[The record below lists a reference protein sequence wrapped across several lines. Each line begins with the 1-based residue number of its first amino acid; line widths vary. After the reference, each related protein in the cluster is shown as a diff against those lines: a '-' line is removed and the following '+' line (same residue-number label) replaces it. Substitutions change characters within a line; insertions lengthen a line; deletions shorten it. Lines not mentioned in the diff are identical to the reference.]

1 MANKN
6 NKKKRNVIVALIVLF
21 VVGALAGYNYYNKIW
36 GDNVVDNEQ
45 GFHYLFIKTGSQF
58 EDVMESLKEE
68 EILHSVDNFKWV
80 AEKKGYTKKV
90 KPGRYKID
98 QNMSNS
104 DIVNML
110 RIGKQD
116 PVKLEFNSIRTASQ
130 LAGSIGQQLEVDSV
144 ELLALFND
152 EDYLKGK
159 GFTPEN
165 AIAVFIPNTYSINW
179 NINAKALFERMCKEY
194 DKFWNSNR
202 RALAK
207 AIELTPTEVSTL
219 ASIVEQESA
228 KNDEKP
234 VVAGVYLNRLR
245 KDMLLEADP
254 TLIFAAGDFS
264 IRRVLN
270 VHKEINS
277 PYNTYMYK
285 GLPPGPICVPSA
297 SSIDAVLHYKKH
309 DYLYFCAKETL
320 DGYHNFAENYKE
332 HLANAKRYQAAL
344 DRLKIK
350 K

>member
-1 MANKN
+1 MAA
-6 NKKKRNVIVALIVLF
+6 KKKRKVTIILVVILI
-21 VVGALAGYNYYNKIW
+21 VGALVGYNYYNKIW

-45 GFHYLFIKTGSQF
+45 GFHYLYIKTGAEF
-58 EDVMESLKEE
+58 ADVMETMKEE

-80 AEKKGYTKKV
+80 ADKKGYSKKV
-90 KPGRYKID
+90 KPGRYKIG
-98 QNMSNS
+98 QKMTNS

-116 PVKLEFNSIRTASQ
+116 PVKLEFNSIRTATQ

-144 ELLALFND
+144 QLLALFND
-152 EDYLKGK
+152 EDYLKTK

-179 NINAKALFERMCKEY
+179 NINAKSLFERMCKEY
-194 DKFWNSNR
+194 DKFWNSSR
-202 RALAK
+202 RARAK
-207 AIELTPTEVSTL
+207 TINLSPTEVSTL

-234 VVAGVYLNRLR
+234 IVAGVYLNRLR
-245 KDMLLEADP
+245 KEMLLEADP

-270 VHKEINS
+270 IHKEIDS
-277 PYNTYMYK
+277 PYNTYKYK
-285 GLPPGPICVPSA
+285 GLPPGPICVPSP
-297 SSIDAVLHYKKH
+297 SSIDAVLNYKKH
-309 DYLYFCAKETL
+309 DYIYFCAKETL
-320 DGYHNFAENYKE
+320 DGYHNFAVDYKE

-344 DRLKIK
+344 NRMKIK

>member
-1 MANKN
+1 MAA
-6 NKKKRNVIVALIVLF
+6 KKKRKVTIILVVILI
-21 VVGALAGYNYYNKIW
+21 VGALVGYNYYNKIW

-45 GFHYLFIKTGSQF
+45 GFHYLYIKTGAEF
-58 EDVMESLKEE
+58 ADVMETMKEE

-80 AEKKGYTKKV
+80 ADKKGYSKKV
-90 KPGRYKID
+90 KPGRYKIG
-98 QNMSNS
+98 QKMTNS

-116 PVKLEFNSIRTASQ
+116 PVKLEFNSIRTATQ

-144 ELLALFND
+144 QLLALFND
-152 EDYLKGK
+152 EDYLKTK

-179 NINAKALFERMCKEY
+179 NINAKSLFERMCKEY
-194 DKFWNSNR
+194 DKFWNSSR
-202 RALAK
+202 RARAK
-207 AIELTPTEVSTL
+207 TINLSPTEVSTL

-234 VVAGVYLNRLR
+234 IVSGVYLNRLR
-245 KDMLLEADP
+245 KEMLLEADP

-270 VHKEINS
+270 IHKEIDS
-277 PYNTYMYK
+277 PYNTYKYK
-285 GLPPGPICVPSA
+285 GLPPGPICVPSP
-297 SSIDAVLHYKKH
+297 SSIDAVLNYKKH
-309 DYLYFCAKETL
+309 DYIYFCAKETL
-320 DGYHNFAENYKE
+320 DGYHNFAVDYKE

-344 DRLKIK
+344 NRMKIK